1 MSRSRRAERQ
11 EPLAPIPRQGTTT
24 GGFDVPGGRR
34 EGHLHRVVAVSPC
47 LPEGA
52 GIHASGLRISSTLI
66 LTVAHVLTVG
76 RQTARRARIFLADQ
90 PGQDYEAEV
99 VWNSRRPADAGQDRG
114 LDAAVLRL
122 VKPDAEGLS
131 SLPPVRWGE
140 YTLPGRHRVTGVGFP
155 GFEVRRRTTA
165 PRTVTGVID
174 VVREPWQRVF
184 MLERDDGDARLTT
197 GLWRADGL
205 SGTVLHSEDRS
216 LVIGVVFQHDRQDSR
231 LAVMPAPRLL
241 ENRKLSAWIAS
252 DAGDPHVAPVKLDGL
267 LVQPPAPARTPAAL
281 LDPARRLLPLSESA
295 VGGVKDLADHL
306 LLQEGRVALLHGAA
320 HSGKTRMAHEL
331 IAMMR
336 SKGWNAGFLAR
347 TPRPDHDWHDVLPRL
362 DRSTLLVV
370 DELETRPAQWK
381 ALRKWVT
388 DDRSGHVSLLGIAR
402 SPRQEDGTTTTQV
415 QTSDAT
421 ATPSQLTHLLKE
433 PLRQITEGPAGVR
446 FADTEDIDATVSGQG
461 NRPQKIAIA
470 QAWALS
476 ALLRR
481 SSAWSDPG
489 EPYRVLLAHEHRYA
503 AQALR
508 AGLPWLD
515 DDLCQALLTACAYF
529 DASAPAE
536 TVDDVRITLEHH
548 LAAVRGFDLSN
559 PTFLDAM
566 FLHSIAEA
574 LAELYPPTDGAHRS
588 RMPEAVRQAQD
599 DHASAYRP
607 NLGPLLLR
615 AAPAHRRPQYEA
627 LRSSADRVPPA
638 YGARARLRGGPDDPQ
653 PSPPESRAGTTPRAD
668 RASPASG
675 ARDRWRRRSDGRQ
688 PSPPDSPG
696 TISLPHVRGD
706 RDAPPP
712 KPRSTGDRG
721 EPRPPGF
728 YR

>member
-1 MSRSRRAERQ
+1 MQ
-11 EPLAPIPRQGTTT
+11 
-24 GGFDVPGGRR
+24 GGRK

-76 RQTARRARIFLADQ
+76 RQTARRARVFLADHA
-90 PGQDYEAEV
+90 GQDYEAEV

-122 VKPDAEGLS
+122 LNPDAEGLS

-155 GFEVRRRTTA
+155 GFEVRRGTTA

-184 MLERDDGDARLTT
+184 MLERDDGDTHLTT

-205 SGTVLHSEDRS
+205 SGTVLYSEDRS

-241 ENRKLSAWIAS
+241 ENRRLRAWIAS
-252 DAGDPHVAPVKLDGL
+252 DGGDPHVAPVKLDGL

-281 LDPARRLLPLSESA
+281 LDPARRLLPLSEPA
-295 VGGVKDLADHL
+295 VGGAKNLAEHL

-331 IAMMR
+331 IDMVR

-347 TPRPDHDWHDVLPRL
+347 TPRPGHDWHDVLPRL
-362 DRSTLLVV
+362 DRATLLVV
-370 DELETRPAQWK
+370 DELETRPAQWN

-388 DDRSGHVSLLGIAR
+388 GDRSGHVSLLGIAR
-402 SPRQEDGTTTTQV
+402 SPRHEDGTTAQV
-415 QTSDAT
+415 QASDAT
-421 ATPSQLTHLLKE
+421 ATPSQLTHLLQE
-433 PLRQITEGPAGVR
+433 PLRQMTDGPAR
-446 FADTEDIDATVSGQG
+446 MRLADTEGIDATFSGQW
-461 NRPQKIAIA
+461 NRPLKIAIA
-470 QAWALS
+470 QTWALS

-503 AQALR
+503 ARALR

-515 DDLCQALLTACAYF
+515 NDLCQALLTACAYF
-529 DASAPAE
+529 DASAPDE

-607 NLGPLLLR
+607 NLGALLLR

-638 YGARARLRGGPDDPQ
+638 YGARARPRGGPDGLQP
-653 PSPPESRAGTTPRAD
+653 PSPESPYTTSRADP
-668 RASPASG
+668 ASPASG
-675 ARDRWRRRSDGRQ
+675 PRARRRRSAGRQ
-688 PSPPDSPG
+688 PSPPDSLG
-696 TISLPHVRGD
+696 NISLPGLRGD
-706 RDAPPP
+706 TDVPQP
-712 KPRSTGDRG
+712 KPRSNGGRG
-721 EPRPPGF
+721 EPRPPGSE
-728 YR
+728 R